1 MELLQN
7 KTKVFLTKNLPARSS
22 RTHMAKS
29 VGSNNTLRGAG
40 SGVEAGELLP
50 DLGLPGTNWQAQT

>member
-1 MELLQN
+1 
-7 KTKVFLTKNLPARSS
+7 
-22 RTHMAKS
+22 MAKS

-50 DLGLPGTNWQAQT
+50 DLGLPGMAWQAQT